1 MSMNIYGT
9 ITFFYYKNL
18 NKAATFYEQVL
29 GFEKVIDI
37 KLAKVFKVHVGS
49 HVGLVDGNIGYLK
62 YNEYKPVMLS
72 WFSDDING
80 WYNKLLEQGVEIE
93 QLPEKKDYLEMKTML
108 FRDPE
113 GYLLEILQ
121 WLKKPYGS

>member
-1 MSMNIYGT
+1 MNIYGT
-9 ITFFYYKNL
+9 ITFFYYKDL
-18 NKAATFYEQVL
+18 NKAVTFYEKVL

-37 KLAKVFKVHVGS
+37 ELAKVFKVHDGS
-49 HVGLVDGNIGYLK
+49 HIGLVDGNIGYLK

-72 WFSDDING
+72 WFSDDINN

-93 QLPEKKDYLEMKTML
+93 QLPEKKDYLKMKTML

-113 GYLLEILQ
+113 GYLLEVLQ